1 MSQPFSTTRPK
12 HSASFGRLTG
22 VSVATFDTIFGRLR
36 RPSDKAHAGKR
47 KSGRLWETAGF
58 EDHFLIMLI
67 YCCCYVTQELF
78 GFFYRVDKSPICRA
92 IKRIEALAKPL
103 FGVQREPRPSRE
115 KTEAVMLYCTEQPV

>member
-58 EDHFLIMLI
+58 EDHFLSS
-67 YCCCYVTQELF
+67 TF
-78 GFFYRVDKSPICRA
+78 RN
-92 IKRIEALAKPL
+92 
-103 FGVQREPRPSRE
+103 SRCQAQSLHE
-115 KTEAVMLYCTEQPV
+115 SSEQWEGDFHVLDT